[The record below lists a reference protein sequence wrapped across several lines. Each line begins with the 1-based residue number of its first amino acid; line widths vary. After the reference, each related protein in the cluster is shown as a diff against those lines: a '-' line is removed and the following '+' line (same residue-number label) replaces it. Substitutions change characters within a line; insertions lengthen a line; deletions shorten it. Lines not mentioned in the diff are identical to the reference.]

1 MAGETKAFGSPVV
14 GPSDGRPWAALVG
27 PGDERQTVALV
38 ARLFD
43 LLGYQVCDLLSHGDP
58 LTFSG
63 TGLVVDLDTLR
74 RCDVVVL
81 LPLWGEYTH
90 ARWLVLSAL
99 LTARKFRDAM
109 GVPIT
114 PPLMRLDLV
123 DDTVRRLAPESDQ
136 QPERVTVAGVDVSPE
151 PLQLDGMA
159 WAAPVPANYGS
170 GPDYKADPT
179 TAKPGPYSKLADDLA
194 GVDFKPLETRRAS
207 AVAALTRSLAA
218 ELRALPR
225 VGSDGDPSAD
235 EWNNGKY
242 LLTSGVLALLERYG
256 V

>member
-1 MAGETKAFGSPVV
+1 MAGETKAFGSPLT

-43 LLGYQVCDLLSHGDP
+43 LLGYQVCDLLSAGDP

-63 TGLVVDLDTLR
+63 TGLVVDLDTLQ

-99 LTARKFRDAM
+99 LTERKFRDAM

-123 DDTVRRLAPESDQ
+123 DDMVRRLAPESDQ
-136 QPERVTVAGVDVSPE
+136 QPERVTVAGVDISPE
-151 PLQLDGMA
+151 PLQLDGRP
-159 WAAPVPANYGS
+159 WAPSHDGS
-170 GPDYKADPT
+170 GVDYKTIIETRA
-179 TAKPGPYSKLADDLA
+179 AEALGPYAKLADDLA
-194 GVDFKPLETRRAS
+194 GVDYAPFLAS
-207 AVAALTRSLAA
+207 QRLDLVAVRKLAA
-218 ELRALPR
+218 QIKELQQYGA
-225 VGSDGDPSAD
+225 GSPVMTSRDRR
-235 EWNNGKY
+235 Y
-242 LLTSGVLALLERYG
+242 LLASDVFDLLERYG